1 MKALSLLGIA
11 VLALTTGCV
20 TGSDV
25 DQLNRQITD
34 LQDQIA
40 DLKRQ
45 VSSKDE
51 VQQLNSRVAQQTQTL
66 LKSNADVATKVT
78 EIDDRLQN
86 TQGAVE
92 QTNYRLDRLA
102 QQVTQQQRDINDL
115 KAGAPAR
122 SGTGGALPD
131 GEVRVQAPQSED
143 PLEVYQTAYR
153 DYQRGNFDLA
163 LAGFRDFIDAN
174 PNSDLADNAAYWIG
188 ESLYSQKKF
197 RDAIQQFDAVING
210 YPESDRVP
218 AALLKKGY
226 SYVELGQRSQGIV
239 QLQYVLHEHPRAPEA
254 ALAREKLKTLGIDG
268 N

>member
-1 MKALSLLGIA
+1 MKALSSLGIA
-11 VLALTTGCV
+11 VLVLTTGCV

-40 DLKRQ
+40 DLKRE

-66 LKSNADVATKVT
+66 LKSNADVATKVV
-78 EIDDRLQN
+78 EMDDRLQN
-86 TQGAVE
+86 AQGAVE

-115 KAGAPAR
+115 KAGSASQ
-122 SGTGGALPD
+122 SGATGRID
-131 GEVRVQAPQSED
+131 GEVRVQAPASDD
-143 PLEVYQTAYR
+143 PLEVYQAAYR

-163 LAGFRDFIDAN
+163 LAGFRDFLDAN
-174 PNSDLADNAAYWIG
+174 PGSDLADNSAYWIG
-188 ESLYSQKKF
+188 ESLYSQKKY

-210 YPESDRVP
+210 YPNSDKVP

-226 SYVELGQRSQGIV
+226 AYVELGQRSQGIV
-239 QLQYVLHEHPRAPEA
+239 QLQYVLHEHPRAQEA
-254 ALAREKLKTLGIDG
+254 SLAREKLKTLGIDG